1 MPGSKRR
8 KAIAVL
14 LFAQAALFGWGLVVT
29 VQFLMS
35 RTGDQ
40 NLVNQLELAIEQA
53 AGFAVS
59 ALLAVLNWRGSRPAL
74 YGTAVF
80 SGISLLIDL
89 ALAAIELMWAGPYA
103 LIFLLFFPL
112 PSVPIGVVAI
122 PVFILSLT
130 LVWPTKS
137 AAAAAPTPSVRRDP
151 PESDIA

>member
-8 KAIAVL
+8 KAISVL

-29 VQFLMS
+29 VGFLVS

-40 NLVNQLELAIEQA
+40 NLVNQLELAIEQG

-89 ALAAIELMWAGPYA
+89 GLAAIELMWAGPYA
-103 LIFLLFFPL
+103 LVFLLFFPL
-112 PSVPIGVVAI
+112 PSVPIGIVAI
-122 PVFILSLT
+122 PVLMLSLT
-130 LVWPTKS
+130 LIRDARRQRQPT
-137 AAAAAPTPSVRRDP
+137 TSVL
-151 PESDIA
+151 

>member
-29 VQFLMS
+29 VAFLVS

-122 PVFILSLT
+122 PVLILSLT
-130 LVWPTKS
+130 LIREERRRTREGRQPT
-137 AAAAAPTPSVRRDP
+137 TSVL
-151 PESDIA
+151 

>member
-29 VQFLMS
+29 VAFLVS

-53 AGFAVS
+53 AGFAIS
-59 ALLAVLNWRGSRPAL
+59 ALLAVLNWRGSQPAL

-89 ALAAIELMWAGPYA
+89 GLAAIELMWAGPYA
-103 LIFLLFFPL
+103 LVFLLFFPL
-112 PSVPIGVVAI
+112 PSVPIGIVAI
-122 PVFILSLT
+122 PVLILSLT
-130 LVWPTKS
+130 LIRDARRQRQPT
-137 AAAAAPTPSVRRDP
+137 TSVL
-151 PESDIA
+151 

>member
-14 LFAQAALFGWGLVVT
+14 LFAQAVLFGWGLVVT
-29 VQFLMS
+29 VAFLVS

-53 AGFAVS
+53 AGFAIS

-122 PVFILSLT
+122 PVFVLSLT
-130 LVWPTKS
+130 LIRDARRRTRETRQPT
-137 AAAAAPTPSVRRDP
+137 TSVL
-151 PESDIA
+151 

>member
-29 VQFLMS
+29 VAFLMS

-40 NLVNQLELAIEQA
+40 DLLAQLELAIEQA

-89 ALAAIELMWAGPYA
+89 GLAAIELMWAGPYA

-112 PSVPIGVVAI
+112 PSVPIGIVAI
-122 PVFILSLT
+122 PVLILSLT
-130 LVWPTKS
+130 LIRDARRQRQPT
-137 AAAAAPTPSVRRDP
+137 TSVL
-151 PESDIA
+151 

>member
-8 KAIAVL
+8 KAISVL

-29 VQFLMS
+29 VAFLLS

-40 NLVNQLELAIEQA
+40 NLFNQLELSIEQA

-59 ALLAVLNWRGSRPAL
+59 GLLAVLNWRGSRPAL

-122 PVFILSLT
+122 PVFMLSLT
-130 LVWPTKS
+130 VIRE
-137 AAAAAPTPSVRRDP
+137 VRRQTREGRQP
-151 PESDIA
+151 TTSVL

>member
-29 VQFLMS
+29 VGFFMS

-40 NLVNQLELAIEQA
+40 TLLTHLELAIEQA

-80 SGISLLIDL
+80 SGISLLIDV

-103 LIFLLFFPL
+103 LVFLLFFPL

-130 LVWPTKS
+130 LIRQERRRTREGDQPT
-137 AAAAAPTPSVRRDP
+137 TSVL
-151 PESDIA
+151 